1 MIILGLTGSIG
12 MGKSTTA
19 QMFRDEG
26 IPVYDSDAV
35 VHALY
40 DKGGAAVAIIENL
53 FPGTAVDGRIDRQ
66 KLSAHVVHNEHAMQ
80 KLEAAVHPLVRA
92 EQEKFLAA
100 ARADNRPLVVLD
112 IPLLFETGRETNLD
126 HIVVVTAPPHV
137 QKSRVLERPD
147 MTEEKFTKIHA
158 RQLADEHKRQKADF
172 IIHTD
177 KGLDHARAEVKSIIA
192 QLVEN

>member
-40 DKGGAAVAIIENL
+40 DKDGAAVSVIENL
-53 FPGTAVDGRIDRQ
+53 FPGTTVDGRVDRQ
-66 KLSAHVVHNEHAMQ
+66 KLSAHVVHNDTAM
-80 KLEAAVHPLVRA
+80 KNLEAAVHPLVRA
-92 EQEKFLAA
+92 EQEKFLSA
-100 ARADNRPLVVLD
+100 ARAANAPLVVLD
-112 IPLLFETGRETNLD
+112 IPLLFETGRADDLD
-126 HIVVVTAPPHV
+126 HIVVVTAAPDV
-137 QKSRVLERPD
+137 QRSRVLNRPD

-158 RQLADEHKRQKADF
+158 RQLADELKRQKADF